1 MGNRRMGLGRM
12 EKLLEA
18 IDRELTL
25 TDSTLL
31 GPTIDQA
38 ASIDCT
44 GAAVFDTTLT
54 TAGATSLATG
64 AAMTP
69 GTGISA
75 VAAAIYKSSVV
86 TVGSII
92 YTEIMI
98 DLTGLNSG
106 QAVADIIGKAAT
118 ANCHIGQITAAKNGT
133 IFGGKMTC
141 LEVPAG
147 GDPDVDLWYA
157 DEATGVEDTLITDLS
172 NQVQLTNA
180 GDHTIGLVTQ
190 FTDTVLPA
198 ANKYLYLAGGA
209 ATKATYTSGKFL
221 IQLVGYAA

>member
-1 MGNRRMGLGRM
+1 MGNRRMGLGRL
-12 EKLLEA
+12 EALLEQV
-18 IDRELTL
+18 DRDLDLTNSTL
-25 TDSTLL
+25 TN
-31 GPTIDQA
+31 PTITNA
-38 ASIDCT
+38 VSIDCA
-44 GAAVFDTTLT
+44 GALVVDTTAAI
-54 TAGATSLATG
+54 AGATSLATS

-75 VAAAIYKSSVV
+75 VATAIYKSSVI
-86 TVGSII
+86 TIGSII

-106 QAVADIIGKAAT
+106 GAVADIIGKAAT
-118 ANCHIGQITAAKNGT
+118 ANCHIGQITAAVNGT

-141 LEVPAG
+141 LEVAAG

-157 DEATGVEDTLITDLS
+157 DEATGVEDTLVTALT
-172 NQVQLTNA
+172 NQIQLTNA

-190 FTDTVLPA
+190 FINTLVPP
-198 ANKYLYLAGGA
+198 ANKYLYLAGGD
-209 ATKATYTSGKFL
+209 ATDATYNSGKFL

>member
-1 MGNRRMGLGRM
+1 MGSKRMGLGRM
-12 EKLLEA
+12 EALLEA
-18 IDRELTL
+18 VDRDLNLTNSTL
-25 TDSTLL
+25 T
-31 GPTIDQA
+31 GATITSA
-38 ASIDCT
+38 ASIDCS
-44 GAAVFDTTLT
+44 GALVVDTTAS
-54 TAGATSLATG
+54 TAGATALATG

-86 TVGSII
+86 TIGNII
-92 YTEIMI
+92 YTDIMI

-118 ANCHIGQITAAKNGT
+118 ANCHIGQITAAVNGT

-141 LEVPAG
+141 LEVAEG

-157 DEATGVEDTLITDLS
+157 DEATGVEDTLVTALT
-172 NQVQLTNA
+172 NQIQLTNA
-180 GDHTIGLVTQ
+180 GDHTIGLVSN
-190 FTDTVLPA
+190 FLNTVYPA
-198 ANKYLYLAGGA
+198 ADKYLYLAGGA
-209 ATKATYTSGKFL
+209 ATDATYTSGRFL